1 MRKFWNRC
9 AYIAIFQ
16 FVLVSVALS
25 NTLTVDE
32 AGNVLAETERYLARF
47 KGGILIHFYN
57 KLTQE
62 TYTQGES
69 EAYTRLAVKGRRLT
83 SHEITPETKKLSP
96 LECELIYQ
104 DGWSVPL
111 DNVVTLHLIISIDTE
126 TGDLLIRQKGFSVI
140 AGVEH
145 IMWGFANLSHAA
157 IDVILPTR
165 GGRMISNDRNF
176 ADTYY
181 YPDSKWEAQLAIFQG
196 HRGGVF
202 VRSDDTQYQFKTF
215 QYASEGGSFAVT
227 FGQYPPAPY
236 DQQKQ
241 VSTATWRVNAYEG
254 DWQVPALH
262 YRQWMHEALK
272 PADRTQMPTWVNDIE
287 LIVRFPFYHS
297 DMEAGI
303 LGKLS
308 QLVDPEK
315 TLLYALDWRE
325 SGWALNYPD
334 YTPVTSFANFGYFVK
349 EAHRYGF
356 RVMPHVNAVAVALSN
371 PLYAEFEKYQ
381 MYDPRT
387 GEKAGSRL
395 SDEYP
400 LHRRY
405 AWINPASSEFRK
417 LLVDRLK
424 TVWETYQVDAFH
436 LDISHFMVNNPPID
450 GLTVPEGS
458 IRLHQELR
466 EAMPGVVLGG
476 EGLHEVTFL
485 YESLARLPSSPRD
498 HPHAISSFLFS
509 PYVLR
514 YGHLGVPSPDRY
526 PPGKFQENQE
536 KYEVWDVIP
545 LLRLHGVDDLEEQH
559 RPETFKLLE
568 FARERQ
574 NYRFGDV
581 NGDGVVN
588 ILDLTFVSQQIGTLN
603 PSNQRADVNKDG
615 VVNVLDLILL
625 AQQIG

>member
-1 MRKFWNRC
+1 MRKVWTKC
-9 AYIAIFQ
+9 ACILMLQ
-16 FVLVSVALS
+16 FVLVAAAFA
-25 NTLTVDE
+25 NTLMVDE
-32 AGNVLAETERYLARF
+32 AGDVIAETDRYLARF
-47 KGGILIHFYN
+47 ENGVLTDFHN
-57 KLTQE
+57 KLTNE

-69 EAYTRLAVKGRRLT
+69 EAYTRLVVDGRSLKP
-83 SHEITPETKKLSP
+83 HEITPEIKRLSP
-96 LECELIYQ
+96 LECQLIYQ
-104 DGWSVPL
+104 DSWSVPR
-111 DNVVTLHLIISIDTE
+111 DNEMMLYVFIGIDVK
-126 TGDLLIRQKGFSVI
+126 TGDLLIRQKGLSKMGGI
-140 AGVEH
+140 EH
-145 IMWGFANLSHAA
+145 IIWGFSNLLHATV
-157 IDVILPTR
+157 DVIVPTR
-165 GGRMISNDRNF
+165 GGRIISHDRNF
-176 ADTYY
+176 SDTYH
-181 YPDSKWEAQLAIFQG
+181 YPGSKWEAQLAIFQG
-196 HRGGVF
+196 QRGGVF
-202 VRSDDTQYQFKTF
+202 VHSDDTQFRFKTLE
-215 QYASEGGSFAVT
+215 YESEGRSFAVN
-227 FGQYPPAPY
+227 FGQHPPAPY
-236 DQQKQ
+236 NQQKQ
-241 VSTATWRVNAYEG
+241 FTSATWRLNAYQG

-272 PADRTQMPTWVNDIE
+272 PADRSQMPAWVNDIE
-287 LIVRFPFYHS
+287 LVIGFPFYHS

-303 LGKLS
+303 LGNLS

-315 TLLYALDWRE
+315 TLLYVTDWRE

-356 RVMPHVNAVAVALSN
+356 RVMPHVNVVAVSLAH

-381 MYDPRT
+381 MHDPRT
-387 GEKAGSRL
+387 GEKMGTRL

-417 LLVDRLK
+417 LLVDQVK
-424 TVWETYQVDAFH
+424 SVWETYGVDAFH

-458 IRLHQELR
+458 ILLHQELR
-466 EAMPGVVLGG
+466 ETMPGVVLGG

-485 YESLARLPSSPRD
+485 YESLARLPGSPKE

-514 YGHLGVPSPDRY
+514 YGHLGAPHPNRQ
-526 PPGKFQENQE
+526 PGKSEENQE
-536 KYEVWDVIP
+536 KYKVWNARLLIMLVGISDLAPDQVEM
-545 LLRLHGVDDLEEQH
+545 LRLLE
-559 RPETFKLLE
+559 LE
-568 FARERQ
+568 RERQ

-588 ILDLTFVSQQIGTLN
+588 ILDLTFVSQQMGTLN
-603 PSNQRADVNKDG
+603 PSNRRADVNKDG
-615 VVNVLDLILL
+615 VVNILDLIVI